1 MLIRERFKCVKRVR
15 WNTFDKKKKKRLQ
28 DAMKKTSF
36 FSFDDNRIFTQS
48 SATFFPF
55 FLFDHFLS
63 LANHLAPNWLVKLFS
78 RRVFPFLFPS
88 LSSSQF
94 RPKIKRFSIS
104 PYCERSDPTKRE
116 IALLLRNW
124 EWRRWKRSPFT
135 MKIASPFF
143 SIVFD
148 SEIFSSHLKILLEII
163 RKTSSSTS

>member
-1 MLIRERFKCVKRVR
+1 MRETRSLKYL
-15 WNTFDKKKKKRLQ
+15 WQKKKKRLQ
-28 DAMKKTSF
+28 NAMKKTSF

-124 EWRRWKRSPFT
+124 EWRRWKRYRVHSRW
-135 MKIASPFF
+135 KSHLPFF
-143 SIVFD
+143 QLFLIPKYFPP
-148 SEIFSSHLKILLEII
+148 I
-163 RKTSSSTS
+163 